1 MCPECICSWVLID
14 TFDWYPWSTSRRLN
28 QYLVDTTLLTLD
40 QHSTDSQPRVNRH
53 MNQLKIW
60 LTLNWD
66 VDGVSIEHWWSRV
79 SIETQPWMPLVRTIM
94 IQNNWLLY
102 CGRHCTKK
110 QDTKYG
116 LAEGWD
122 NYILAVEESEP
133 LKVDFHQCK
142 YCFTWA
148 LKTDLLHMTFQA
160 RLCSK
165 LSQRHRMTY
174 CQ

>member
-102 CGRHCTKK
+102 CGHQETGYKVRISR
-110 QDTKYG
+110 G
-116 LAEGWD
+116 LGQLHPSSWGKWTT
-122 NYILAVEESEP
+122 ESRFSPVQVLFYLSLENR
-133 LKVDFHQCK
+133 LTTHDFSS
-142 YCFTWA
+142 
-148 LKTDLLHMTFQA
+148 KTLFKAQPA
-160 RLCSK
+160 A
-165 LSQRHRMTY
+165 
-174 CQ
+174 